1 MYSPFPYDRLP
12 SKNEFFGRQDELEN
26 LSKIVNYSNNALIY
40 SKRRMGKSS
49 LIKALY
55 EKYDKEYICLYTDI
69 FDITSKEDFISSLL
83 KSLANYNKKFDL
95 KNAIKNLTS
104 LFKRV
109 RFEPTI
115 DANTLEYSIKPNI
128 TSLTFE
134 DMIEDFF
141 NSLEQLSKTSKIIIA
156 IDEFQQIANIT
167 DVKIDA
173 ILRKYIQNR
182 TNISYIFL
190 GSKRHILTSLFEY
203 KAPLYEMA
211 THIELKALRL
221 EDIFDYAKK
230 HIDISFEMCEY
241 LYILS
246 DKETKLIQQI
256 LHLLYISKTTISSR
270 EQIDLAFEEVINSK
284 DSSYRLLFDTLGN
297 NQKIALKIVGKY
309 KSGIFS
315 QSVLKEFNIK
325 KQTLQSSVEA
335 LFKSELIDKND
346 DRYFIPDR
354 TFELWVERLV

>member
-12 SKNEFFGRQDELEN
+12 SKNEFFGRQEELEN

-167 DVKIDA
+167 DAKIDA
-173 ILRKYIQNR
+173 ILRKYMQEAK
-182 TNISYIFL
+182 NISYIFL
-190 GSKRHILTSLFEY
+190 GSKRNILNSLFAY
-203 KAPLYEMA
+203 KAPLYAMA
-211 THIELKALRL
+211 TPISLKPL
-221 EDIFDYAKK
+221 DIATVCDRRGLPHVEFWRPLVPWKPVGIFLGSA
-230 HIDISFEMCEY
+230 E
-241 LYILS
+241 
-246 DKETKLIQQI
+246 
-256 LHLLYISKTTISSR
+256 
-270 EQIDLAFEEVINSK
+270 
-284 DSSYRLLFDTLGN
+284 FDTRGQDLGIRIG
-297 NQKIALKIVGKY
+297 QKYLWPRPSPFR
-309 KSGIFS
+309 SG
-315 QSVLKEFNIK
+315 L
-325 KQTLQSSVEA
+325 L
-335 LFKSELIDKND
+335 
-346 DRYFIPDR
+346 
-354 TFELWVERLV
+354 TFCREWRD